1 MKLLQERI
9 LEQLPR
15 FHPNAELNRYY
26 ALLRR
31 YPQRAGKLIRGRAL
45 LLASG
50 AHGAAPLAGLDWA
63 AALELFQSWVLIHDD
78 IEDDSLIRRGEPA
91 LHRQVGVPLAINVG
105 DGLHVYM
112 WQLLIA
118 AGASQLV
125 LREFLETIHRTAEG
139 QHLDLSWVA
148 DDRFDISEEEYLQMV
163 RLKTGYYT
171 VVAPLRLGA
180 FAAGVPAAAEFLLLG
195 LDLGAAFQIRDDV
208 LNLLRADP
216 ASGGYGKEFAG
227 DLHEAKRT
235 LILAHFLSTASSAIH
250 EEAVARLQ
258 KPRVQR
264 TAADEGWLLAQID
277 AAGSLGYAQQ
287 RAEQLARPA
296 LASLA
301 ELLQQLP
308 GTAAAGA
315 LLQLLQSLAS
325 RQR

>member
-1 MKLLQERI
+1 MKLLQDRI
-9 LEQLPR
+9 LEQLPQ

-26 ALLRR
+26 ALLRS
-31 YPQRAGKLIRGRAL
+31 YPQREGKLIRGRAL
-45 LLASG
+45 LLAAA
-50 AHGAAPLAGLDWA
+50 AHGAAPTAGLDWA

-91 LHRQVGVPLAINVG
+91 LHRQVGVPLAINAG

-112 WQLLIA
+112 WQLLVD
-118 AGASQLV
+118 AGATQEILQ
-125 LREFLETIHRTAEG
+125 EFLTTIHRTAEG

-148 DDRFDISEEEYLQMV
+148 EGRFDISEDEYLQMV

-171 VVAPLRLGA
+171 VAAPLRLGA
-180 FAAGVPAAAEFLLLG
+180 FAAGAQAAEEFLPLG

-235 LILAHFLSTASSAIH
+235 LILAHFLATASVAVH
-250 EEAVARLQ
+250 DEAVARLQ
-258 KPRVQR
+258 KPRAQR
-264 TAADEGWLLAQID
+264 TAADEEWLLAQLA

-296 LASLA
+296 LTSLA

-308 GTAAAGA
+308 GRAAADT
-315 LLQLLQSLAS
+315 LLHLLQSLAS